1 MYQTQDYIEFNE
13 ILKLLA
19 FSPEIHE
26 SIRNYYDKN
35 SKWVSKLSEL
45 AYEGEAPNFPLCK
58 RKPYTRLIVV
68 IYKLIE
74 VRKKYKNMSI
84 PDTIF
89 ENTISDI
96 ALRAHLYIKKTNTY
110 GLDIDSV
117 VWFRHIFNMVI
128 FKIGTIQFQLFQML
142 YLDKELLGEP
152 YMTFQEKWKIQLP
165 PGTPVIN
172 VHIQEGADLTPEAIN
187 NSFLMAGDFF
197 NKYFPKH
204 EYKAFICYSWFLYPG
219 LMELLP
225 KDSRIVLFAKRF
237 TIIGSVQDKEDA
249 IQRIYGHRH
258 RARADYPQ
266 ETSLQQKAFN
276 KMNLLGKSCGI
287 ILRSNLL

>member
-1 MYQTQDYIEFNE
+1 MYQTQDYIDFNE

-19 FSPEIHE
+19 FSPEIQE
-26 SIRNYYDKN
+26 SIKNYYVKN

-45 AYEGEAPNFPLCK
+45 AYEGEVPNFPLCK

-74 VRKKYKNMSI
+74 VRKKFKSLSI

-89 ENTISDI
+89 ENTILDL
-96 ALRAHLYIKKTNTY
+96 ALRADLYKNKTNTY

-117 VWFRHIFNMVI
+117 VWLRHIFNMVI
-128 FKIGTIQFQLFQML
+128 FKIGTIQFQLFQMV
-142 YLDKELLGEP
+142 YLDEELLGEP

-172 VHIQEGADLTPEAIN
+172 VHIQKGADLTPEAIN

-197 NKYFPKH
+197 HKYFPKH
-204 EYKAFICYSWFLYPG
+204 EYKAFICYSWLLYPV

-225 KDSRIVLFAKRF
+225 ENSRIVLFAKRF
-237 TIIGSVQDKEDA
+237 TIIGSVQDTKEA
-249 IQRIYGHRH
+249 VQRIYGQRR
-258 RARADYPQ
+258 RAKADYPK
-266 ETSLQQKAFN
+266 ETSLQQKTLN
-276 KMNLLGKSCGI
+276 KVNLLGISCGI
-287 ILRSNLL
+287 ILCQR